1 MKQFLFYIG
10 LLCISNFLIFPVSY
24 GQKRNI
30 KELEERITTSP
41 IFSQIFTG
49 FALYHP
55 KQDSFL
61 YTHEA
66 EKYYTPASNTK
77 LFTLYTS
84 LIVLG
89 DSIPT
94 LVYQE
99 TDTSIIFWGASDPSF
114 LNPLL
119 PKDTSVLSFL
129 KNKNKKLYFSGHN
142 FRDVRFGP
150 GWSWDDYSYT
160 YQTEKSPFPIYGNNI
175 TFDYKNNQIGFI
187 AIPSFFQE
195 KVQLNPNLPNQRPE
209 FSRLMNENI
218 FECNT
223 AALTGNMKY
232 KITVPFRYSD
242 ELFVALLADTLKR
255 QVYLQTQPIPASNIR
270 YLYSQIPA
278 DSIYQLMMQ
287 ESDNFVAEQLLNA
300 CANKLFGVQ
309 DQNLII
315 DYAIKNLLNDLPHV
329 PRWVDGSGL
338 SRYNLFTPKSIAI
351 LLKKIYA
358 TIPQEKLFNIF
369 AAGGISGTIENW
381 YAPEE
386 KARPYVYA
394 KTGTLS
400 NKHCLSGY
408 IITKKNEVLIF
419 SFMHN
424 NYLGSNNPIRKEMQ
438 NVLEFIRDNF

>member
-1 MKQFLFYIG
+1 MKHFFLQFRIFFVCTFLF
-10 LLCISNFLIFPVSY
+10 FPALHS
-24 GQKRNI
+24 QKKNI
-30 KELEERITTSP
+30 KELEEKIINSP
-41 IFSQIFTG
+41 VFSQIFTG

-55 KQDSFL
+55 KQDNFL

-84 LIVLG
+84 LVVLG

-99 TDTSIIFWGASDPSF
+99 TDTAIIFWGAGDPSF

-129 KNKNKKLYFSGHN
+129 KNTTKKLYFSGHN
-142 FRDVRFGP
+142 FKDVRFGP
-150 GWSWDDYSYT
+150 GWSWDDYNYT
-160 YQTEKSPFPIYGNNI
+160 YQTEKSPLPIYGNNV
-175 TFDYKNNQIGFI
+175 TFSQKNNQLGFK
-187 AIPSFFQE
+187 AIPTFFQ
-195 KVQLNPNLPNQRPE
+195 KNVQLNPDLPNQRPQ
-209 FSRLMNENI
+209 FSRAVNENS

-223 AALTGNMKY
+223 AALSGNKKY
-232 KITVPFRYSD
+232 TITIPFRYSD
-242 ELFVALLADTLKR
+242 ELLVALLTDTLKKP
-255 QVYLQTQPIPASNIR
+255 VYLQTDPIPASDIQ
-270 YLYSQIPA
+270 YLYSKVPA

-287 ESDNFVAEQLLNA
+287 QSDNFVAEQLLNA

-309 DQNLII
+309 DPNLII
-315 DYAIKNLLNDLPHV
+315 DYATKNLLNDLPHI

-338 SRYNLFTPKSIAI
+338 SRYNLFTPKSIAV
-351 LLKKIYA
+351 LLKKIYN

-369 AAGGISGTIENW
+369 AAGGVSGTIENW
-381 YAPEE
+381 YASEG
-386 KARPYVYA
+386 KAVPYIYA

-408 IITKKNEVLIF
+408 IVTKKNEVLIF

-424 NYLGSNNPIRKEMQ
+424 NYLGSNNPIRREMQ
-438 NVLEFIRDNF
+438 NVLEYIRDNF